1 MKTLKKDYTIE
12 ELAQMAYKG
21 ARSDFKTLLRG
32 SEQSAYLALRYLYKL
47 YEVGGISK
55 EEAGKTKAQITRRY
69 GQDRLREE
77 QLDSTIKAFAD
88 TVKRTATANENY
100 RREENGGNQDTA
112 LERQRVRSGLEH
124 RLLYRRGATLQRGYG
139 HIYRRQC

>member
-1 MKTLKKDYTIE
+1 
-12 ELAQMAYKG
+12 MAYKG

-55 EEAGKTKAQITRRY
+55 EEAGKTKAHITRRY
-69 GQDRLREE
+69 NQDRLREE

-88 TVKRTATANENY
+88 VVKRTATANENY
-100 RREENGGNQDTA
+100 RKERTLDNADKLCEAIDGIAVQD
-112 LERQRVRSGLEH
+112 
-124 RLLYRRGATLQRGYG
+124 RRDNNAV
-139 HIYRRQC
+139 